1 MNSSTPPD
9 RRSRA
14 SFDCE
19 PLTSPSP
26 DRSRLNVLTP
36 TKLQYLP
43 INHSFTNLHSQKYH
57 SEAQLLKN
65 TNSSPHNYVKASL
78 QVKMSNHQG
87 LDYTRELERK
97 IHDLTVENKTL
108 SKRLE
113 GGSNRKN
120 SLVIEKI
127 KEQYQENI
135 STLKM
140 MVEQEI
146 REAMGII

>member
-1 MNSSTPPD
+1 
-9 RRSRA
+9 
-14 SFDCE
+14 
-19 PLTSPSP
+19 
-26 DRSRLNVLTP
+26 
-36 TKLQYLP
+36 
-43 INHSFTNLHSQKYH
+43 
-57 SEAQLLKN
+57 
-65 TNSSPHNYVKASL
+65 
-78 QVKMSNHQG
+78 MSNHQG

>member
-1 MNSSTPPD
+1 M
-9 RRSRA
+9 
-14 SFDCE
+14 
-19 PLTSPSP
+19 
-26 DRSRLNVLTP
+26 
-36 TKLQYLP
+36 
-43 INHSFTNLHSQKYH
+43 
-57 SEAQLLKN
+57 
-65 TNSSPHNYVKASL
+65 

-87 LDYTRELERK
+87 SDYTRELERK

-113 GGSNRKN
+113 AGSNRKN